1 MNNALVIRG
10 RVLRGAFVSDEPV
23 PDVEA
28 PAELI
33 VYAQAGP
40 PTGGERT
47 GKSIFDLFGKAG
59 HLRSG
64 QEIDAQIQDER
75 SWGER

>member
-10 RVLRGAFVSDEPV
+10 RVCAGTFVSDEPV

-33 VYAQAGP
+33 VYAQAEP
-40 PTGGERT
+40 TTGGEPS

-59 HLRSG
+59 HLRSA
-64 QEIDAQIQDER
+64 QEIDAQIRDER
-75 SWGER
+75 SWGEE